1 MVTIDEYKVLQEA
14 KKFLEKE
21 FRCKVEI
28 YKADDKTAP
37 DPGKKKKRA
46 KPNKP
51 GIYIE

>member
-1 MVTIDEYKVLQEA
+1 MTKIDEYEVLKEA
-14 KKFLEKE
+14 KKFLERE
-21 FRCKVEI
+21 FRCIVEI

-37 DPGKKKKRA
+37 DPGKKKERA